1 MSNNA
6 FEHYLEAEVLSADPV
21 KLVSLLYR
29 GALEATGAARRHLAK
44 GAIVDRSRQINRA
57 WEIVQELSTS
67 LDHAN
72 GGKLSS
78 GLADLYHYI
87 QVRLLE
93 ANAQQV
99 DGPLAEVEALL
110 TTLAGAWREIQPKAA
125 AVPPPADYVPVA
137 CNA

>member
-21 KLVSLLYR
+21 KLVSLLHR

-44 GAIVDRSRQINRA
+44 GAILDRSRQINRA
-57 WEIVQELSTS
+57 WQMVQELAAS
-67 LDHAN
+67 LDHAQ
-72 GGKLSS
+72 GGKLSAE
-78 GLADLYHYI
+78 LAELYHYM

-93 ANAQQV
+93 ANAGQT

-110 TTLAGAWREIQPKAA
+110 TTLAEAWREIQPKASA
-125 AVPPPADYVPVA
+125 APPPADYVPVA